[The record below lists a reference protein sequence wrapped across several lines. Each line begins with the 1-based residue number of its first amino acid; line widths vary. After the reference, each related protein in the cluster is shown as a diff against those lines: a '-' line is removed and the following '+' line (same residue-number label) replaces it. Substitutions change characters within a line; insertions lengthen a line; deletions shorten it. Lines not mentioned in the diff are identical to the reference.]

1 MKQIQ
6 ISTISGETPI
16 DVYISDYLRTN
27 QIFLGSVNSPTSL
40 PVNSSLFETMDNV
53 LLIMSAS
60 NGCQTVRLLP
70 CTPQPSLTSS
80 QTLPTP

>member
-16 DVYISDYLRTN
+16 DVYISDYSKNN

-40 PVNSSLFETMDNV
+40 PINSSLFETMDNV

-60 NGCQTVRLLP
+60 NGCETVKLLP
-70 CTPQPSLTSS
+70 CTPQPT
-80 QTLPTP
+80 PTPSPTP